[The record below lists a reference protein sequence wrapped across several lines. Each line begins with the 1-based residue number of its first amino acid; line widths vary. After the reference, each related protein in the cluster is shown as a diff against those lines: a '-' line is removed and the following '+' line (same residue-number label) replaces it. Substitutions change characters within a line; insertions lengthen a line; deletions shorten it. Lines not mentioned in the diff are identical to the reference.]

1 MKKSI
6 DDNPRMGG
14 MYVQAGLGKPDI
26 IWPIAV
32 MVSKELTVKGSF
44 RYGPGDWTLAL
55 DLISSGKVKVK
66 ELISNKVKFEEAEQ
80 AFGDTKAAKG
90 IKILIA
96 GPE

>member
-1 MKKSI
+1 
-6 DDNPRMGG
+6 MGG
-14 MYVQAGLGKPDI
+14 MYVQAGLGKPEVA
-26 IWPIAV
+26 WPIAE

-55 DLISSGKVKVK
+55 DLISTGRVKVK
-66 ELISNKVKFEEAEQ
+66 ELISKKVKFEDAEE